1 MSQAFTILDDLFS
14 AGDQKNIDK
23 VILRPEFPWFY
34 TGEGA
39 TVDAVSYKKCLDP
52 LVKEAPQ
59 HFHLFR
65 DANGTKISTHA
76 PLPDMV
82 ATKVLN
88 ALGVKE
94 WKWLRAKANM
104 QLQRPDFQS
113 DQYNTPHVDCDDADG
128 TLVILYYAND
138 SDGDTRIFKQRHAE
152 EEYKNEVIGVV
163 SPIKGRVLVMDGAH
177 RHAGA
182 HPRLNSTRVVL
193 NINVRLPSKFTSV
206 KDLCANSH

>member
-88 ALGVKE
+88 ALGIKE
-94 WKWLRAKANM
+94 WKWLRAKANIN
-104 QLQRPDFQS
+104 S
-113 DQYNTPHVDCDDADG
+113 
-128 TLVILYYAND
+128 ND
-138 SDGDTRIFKQRHAE
+138 RIFKVT
-152 EEYKNEVIGVV
+152 NT
-163 SPIKGRVLVMDGAH
+163 
-177 RHAGA
+177 
-182 HPRLNSTRVVL
+182 TRRTL
-193 NINVRLPSKFTSV
+193 IAMMQMTLW
-206 KDLCANSH
+206 